1 MASSRVTLAVWLG
14 FKITGKQ
21 HVCYLIALLIVVRVQ
36 QSAWRRVA
44 ILTVLDVTLV
54 VYSPLAELGRALS
67 HIVFATSVVPSIV
80 YALWLVDGVGWRVMM
95 VNERE

>member
-1 MASSRVTLAVWLG
+1 MDLDRCGLVSV
-14 FKITGKQ
+14 
-21 HVCYLIALLIVVRVQ
+21 
-36 QSAWRRVA
+36 WRRVA